1 MGMFKLR
8 SLTHSPAWVLIF
20 RSDNFYSMF
29 VPSLPSS
36 NQSPLT
42 RPTYRAVDCLH
53 PLSHST
59 VYCLLSTVYCL
70 RSTVS
75 TQLSH
80 RDTESHSPGLHGV
93 NMAV

>member
-8 SLTHSPAWVLIF
+8 SLTLCQPSQSSQPAWVLIF

-70 RSTVS
+70 
-75 TQLSH
+75 L
-80 RDTESHSPGLHGV
+80 
-93 NMAV
+93 